1 MTLRGSSLKNEIS
14 TLLFQ
19 HITHLL
25 TLMMINESIPLN
37 KLFGKHWQLC
47 IVEKKKSLSVNG
59 AAEGQ
64 TNTEP

>member
-47 IVEKKKSLSVNG
+47 IVEKKKIP
-59 AAEGQ
+59 ER
-64 TNTEP
+64 